1 MVSTM
6 PIIPGLIAIAV
17 FLIYAKRRNNRA
29 KSKLQNLGNSILGVI
44 GCAKDVWRY
53 YALFFTVEGIIVA
66 LTWDKLSQLDTL
78 DTTNGELES
87 VPIAAQLA
95 TKSLDDILHADKSNF
110 AIPYDTIRSIHV
122 KKGKL
127 VRDSRIT
134 IITDQ
139 KNYEYSFQEPS
150 FKEVIDIV
158 KKAVPNKLSTE

>member
-1 MVSTM
+1 M
-6 PIIPGLIAIAV
+6 PIIPGLIAIV
-17 FLIYAKRRNNRA
+17 VVLIYAKRRSNRA
-29 KSKLQNLGNSILGVI
+29 KSKLQNLGKSILGVI
-44 GCAKDVWRY
+44 GSANDSIRY
-53 YALFFTVEGIIVA
+53 YALFFTIEGIIVA
-66 LTWDKLSQLDTL
+66 LTWDKLSRFGTKDP
-78 DTTNGELES
+78 NGELES

-110 AIPYDTIRSIHV
+110 AIPYDIIRSIHV

-150 FKEVIDIV
+150 FKEVIDMV